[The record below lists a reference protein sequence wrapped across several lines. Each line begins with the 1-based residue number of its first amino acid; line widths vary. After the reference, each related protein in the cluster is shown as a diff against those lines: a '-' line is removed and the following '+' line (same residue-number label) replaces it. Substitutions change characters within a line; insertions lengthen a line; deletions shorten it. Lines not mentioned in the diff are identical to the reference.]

1 MFYHLRHAAYSE
13 MKNQYHIQTVATEGT
28 RGTWTSTDFLG
39 LLTILV
45 TTLLSKQ
52 IPKSGKESTLAA

>member
-1 MFYHLRHAAYSE
+1 
-13 MKNQYHIQTVATEGT
+13 MKNQYRIQTVATEGT

-39 LLTILV
+39 LVTILV

-52 IPKSGKESTLAA
+52 IPKTGKESTLAA